1 VKNGGIGTACHHFA
15 RLLVEAGQAVTILY
29 TLDLSPCR
37 LAHWKNTYAR
47 MGIKLLSL
55 SEMPPITHPVQG
67 SNWFLDRSWR
77 VFKYLEQKSYS
88 VVHFQDWHANGFW
101 SIKAK
106 RLGLAFDRTT
116 LTVTTHSGTKWQ
128 DDGIEQFGPEP
139 IETAKLV
146 WAEAYAIEH
155 CDALLSP
162 ARYMLDWLSQNGVR
176 APAVVFVTP
185 NPYTENTEQE
195 AASRKV
201 DNDHLVFFGRLQHR
215 KGLHVL
221 GDALR
226 QLKREGGPLPRTVS
240 FLGTHFRMNGQPSEE
255 YLAQLH
261 REMAP
266 IEFRV
271 INDLDHLGARDYI
284 ERTRGLVVI
293 RSLIENCPYVVIECI
308 ANRFPFLAA
317 RTGGI
322 PDMVDPRA
330 TFEPTPAAL
339 AARLA
344 DRHRID
350 HGDMRHPYSVRDA
363 ARIWLDLHGEQGPF
377 GSRD

>member
-1 VKNGGIGTACHHFA
+1 M
-15 RLLVEAGQAVTILY
+15 LLGR
-29 TLDLSPCR
+29 PF
-37 LAHWKNTYAR
+37 
-47 MGIKLLSL
+47 
-55 SEMPPITHPVQG
+55 P
-67 SNWFLDRSWR
+67 
-77 VFKYLEQKSYS
+77 
-88 VVHFQDWHANGFW
+88 
-101 SIKAK
+101 
-106 RLGLAFDRTT
+106 GLARERVLVDQGETPRPRVRPDHADHHDA
-116 LTVTTHSGTKWQ
+116 LGHEVQ
-128 DDGIEQFGPEP
+128 NDGMEQFGPEP

-162 ARYMLDWLSQNGVR
+162 TRYMLDWLSQNGVR
-176 APAVVFVTP
+176 APGSVFVTP

-195 AASRKV
+195 AASREV

-215 KGLHVL
+215 KSLHVL

-226 QLKREGGPLPRTVS
+226 QLKREGGPLPQTVS
-240 FLGTHFRMNGQPSEE
+240 FLGTHFRVNGQPSEE

-261 REMAP
+261 QDLAP

-271 INDLDHLGARDYI
+271 VNNLDHLGARAYI

-293 RSLIENCPYVVIECI
+293 PSLVENCPYVVIECI
-308 ANRFPFLAA
+308 ANRLPFLAA

-344 DRHRID
+344 DRHRIG

-363 ARIWLDLHGEQGPF
+363 ARIWLELHGEEGPF
-377 GSRD
+377 GGGSGGPRGTSATRRACRSASSSSSTTAISRDSSRRSRTRAIPTSKSSW